1 MVVGFSSNFTEGYQ
15 NFTADD
21 TLMLENVK
29 QAITYAKQN
38 KFIPN
43 IDNSIKS
50 QAQMP
55 QDMEMMNK
63 YMDKNPS
70 NNNTLPTG
78 NNINQSLNTEYTM
91 PPSKQINNITMP
103 TKNIN
108 NMPSMPTKNINNM
121 PPMPTKNINNMSS
134 MPTKNI
140 NNMPPMPTKNINNMS
155 SMQQIPQNKQIN
167 NMTMP
172 TKNINNMP
180 PGKSSF
186 KNISNNKNNIDDDED
201 DDDNDEEEEESDNE
215 GYNDDDK
222 DDDKTDVK
230 KSLNTQSE
238 TRRQHMNNTDKD
250 DDKDDYKNDIITEPF
265 QGSTILEKQ
274 GLKRILLALLISF
287 IAYLVV
293 HMCMNNVIPINDISP
308 QLKKFKNLIYG
319 FLFFIITYL
328 CLEIF

>member
-91 PPSKQINNITMP
+91 PTPNQ
-103 TKNIN
+103 
-108 NMPSMPTKNINNM
+108 MPSMPPSKQ
-121 PPMPTKNINNMSS
+121 INNMSS

-186 KNISNNKNNIDDDED
+186 KNISNNKNNIYDDEDDDED

-215 GYNDDDK
+215 GDNDDDK

-274 GLKRILLALLISF
+274 GLKKILLALLISF

>member
-50 QAQMP
+50 QTQMP

-215 GYNDDDK
+215 GDNDDDK

-250 DDKDDYKNDIITEPF
+250 DDKDDDKNNIITEPF

-293 HMCMNNVIPINDISP
+293 HMCINNVIPINDISP

>member
-1 MVVGFSSNFTEGYQ
+1 MGLHSCCISIGIGLHNFGEGLAIGAAVGIGSMAFSTFLIVGFSSNFTEGYQ

-121 PPMPTKNINNMSS
+121 PPIQAPKMAGVPAI
-134 MPTKNI
+134 
-140 NNMPPMPTKNINNMS
+140 
-155 SMQQIPQNKQIN
+155 
-167 NMTMP
+167 
-172 TKNINNMP
+172 
-180 PGKSSF
+180 
-186 KNISNNKNNIDDDED
+186 
-201 DDDNDEEEEESDNE
+201 
-215 GYNDDDK
+215 
-222 DDDKTDVK
+222 
-230 KSLNTQSE
+230 
-238 TRRQHMNNTDKD
+238 
-250 DDKDDYKNDIITEPF
+250 
-265 QGSTILEKQ
+265 
-274 GLKRILLALLISF
+274 
-287 IAYLVV
+287 
-293 HMCMNNVIPINDISP
+293 IPIIANFPSINFPLLCFFFRRD
-308 QLKKFKNLIYG
+308 QLNWRKML
-319 FLFFIITYL
+319 
-328 CLEIF
+328 

>member
-50 QAQMP
+50 QTQMP

-91 PPSKQINNITMP
+91 PTPNQMPSMPPSKQINNMS
-103 TKNIN
+103 
-108 NMPSMPTKNINNM
+108 SMPTKNINNM

-140 NNMPPMPTKNINNMS
+140 NNMS
-155 SMQQIPQNKQIN
+155 SMQPIPPSKQIN

-215 GYNDDDK
+215 GDNDDDK

-250 DDKDDYKNDIITEPF
+250 DDKDDDKNNIITEPF